1 MHPETVSATW
11 TIQTFTGMSGVPCI
25 PRAPGHRLVFVNG
38 MHLSWSSVVSA
49 GLFIAMNPWS
59 NTLFRAI
66 GWRIGR
72 LRPGNWPR
80 PLTVIVAMFVVA
92 AAVPLQAQYG
102 RRPAA
107 RGNNRTAPAP
117 DVLATAVAG
126 FKGSL
131 RAIDKKAIV
140 IESADDQVVSFHRS
154 KKTRFLADEKAVK
167 PQDIPLGSLVTVNAS
182 KDSVGDLVAV
192 DIIWKK
198 P

>member
-1 MHPETVSATW
+1 
-11 TIQTFTGMSGVPCI
+11 
-25 PRAPGHRLVFVNG
+25 
-38 MHLSWSSVVSA
+38 
-49 GLFIAMNPWS
+49 MNPWL
-59 NTLFRAI
+59 NTLFRTI

-80 PLTVIVAMFVVA
+80 PLAVILAIIVLA
-92 AAVPLQAQYG
+92 AAIPLQAQYQ

-107 RGNNRTAPAP
+107 RGNRSAPAP

-126 FKGSL
+126 FKGKL

-140 IESADDQVVSFHRS
+140 IESPDDQVVSFHRS
-154 KKTRFLADEKAVK
+154 KKTRFLVDEKEGK
-167 PQDIPLGSLVTVNAS
+167 PQDIPLGSLVTVDAS
-182 KDSVGDLVAV
+182 KDSAGDLVAV